1 MRAVVQRVSR
11 AAVSVDGMQIGE
23 IGSGLAVLLGVGQD
37 DGPGD
42 ARYMAEK
49 IANLRIFADKSG
61 KLNCSVTELSF
72 EVLAV
77 SQFTLYGDCRH
88 GRRPSFSKAADPA
101 PARELC
107 ELFVDDLRAR
117 GIHVATGEFQ
127 AHMKVEIIN
136 DGPVTILIDSK
147 KNF

>member
-1 MRAVVQRVSR
+1 
-11 AAVSVDGMQIGE
+11 VDGRQIGE
-23 IGSGLAVLLGVGQD
+23 IRSGLVVLLGVGLD

-42 ARYMAEK
+42 VRYMAEK

-61 KLNCSVTELSF
+61 KLNCSVTELSY

-88 GRRPSFSKAADPA
+88 GRRPSFSMAAGPA
-101 PARELC
+101 QARELYD
-107 ELFVDDLRAR
+107 LFVDDLKAR
-117 GIHVATGEFQ
+117 GIRVAAGEFQ
-127 AHMKVEIIN
+127 THMSVEIIN

-147 KNF
+147 KSF

>member
-1 MRAVVQRVSR
+1 
-11 AAVSVDGMQIGE
+11 VDGFQIGE
-23 IGSGLAVLLGVGQD
+23 IKSGLVVLLGVGQD
-37 DGPGD
+37 DGPKD
-42 ARYMAEK
+42 ASYLAEK

-61 KLNCSVTELSF
+61 KLNCSVAELSF

-88 GRRPSFSKAADPA
+88 GRRPSFSRAADPA
-101 PARELC
+101 PARELY
-107 ELFVDDLRAR
+107 ELFVDDLKAR
-117 GIHVATGEFQ
+117 GIRVATGEFQ

-147 KNF
+147 KIF

>member
-1 MRAVVQRVSR
+1 MRAVVQRVSG
-11 AAVSVDGMQIGE
+11 AAVSVDGRQIGE
-23 IGSGLAVLLGVGQD
+23 IRSGLVVLLGVGLD

-42 ARYMAEK
+42 VRYMAEK

-61 KLNCSVTELSF
+61 KLNCSVTELSY

-88 GRRPSFSKAADPA
+88 GRRPSFSMAAGPA
-101 PARELC
+101 QARELYD
-107 ELFVDDLRAR
+107 LFVDDLKAR
-117 GIHVATGEFQ
+117 GIRVAAGEFQ
-127 AHMKVEIIN
+127 THMSVEIIN

-147 KNF
+147 KSF